1 MAERRQFVV
10 ERSYVVN
17 TTPEVVF
24 DALGDEVLLGSCLN
38 PLERVRIAPQ
48 AGGRIG
54 FRDPELGV
62 VIGRVGEYVRGVR
75 LTWRMAQNWPSVLSF
90 DFTADTSGCHVE
102 VIQSG
107 FGALRGVRDDIDQ
120 VFSDRWDEWMEAIKA
135 SVEG

>member
-10 ERSYVVN
+10 QQSYVIN
-17 TTPEVVF
+17 ATPEVVF
-24 DALGDEVLLGSCLN
+24 DALGDEVLLSSCLN
-38 PLERVRIAPQ
+38 PLERVRIVPQ

-75 LTWRMAQNWPSVLSF
+75 LTWRMVQNWPSVLSF
-90 DFTADTSGCHVE
+90 DFIADAPGCRVE

-107 FGALRGVRDDIDQ
+107 FGALRGIRADIDK
-120 VFSDRWDEWMEAIKA
+120 VFSERWDGWMEAIKT
-135 SVEG
+135 SVED

>member
-10 ERSYVVN
+10 ERSYVIN
-17 TTPEVVF
+17 ATPEVVF

-62 VIGRVGEYVRGVR
+62 VIGRVGEHVRGVR
-75 LTWRMAQNWPSVLSF
+75 LTWRMVQNWPSVLSF
-90 DFTADTSGCHVE
+90 DFIADASGCRVE

-107 FGALRGVRDDIDQ
+107 FGALRGVRADIDQ